1 MLQPLKG
8 IRIVELAGL
17 APAPF
22 AAMMLADHGAEVI
35 RIERAGWAP
44 PIPPD
49 KDILRRNRAEI
60 LTLDLKAE
68 PTAARRSASSCR
80 DADGLIEG
88 FRPGRDGAARAR
100 PGRAAAPTIRGSSTA
115 G

>member
-1 MLQPLKG
+1 MPQPLKG

-22 AAMMLADHGAEVI
+22 AAMMLADHGAEVV
-35 RIERAGWAP
+35 RIERAGGAP
-44 PIPPD
+44 RIPTD

-60 LTLDLKAE
+60 LTLDLKTEQGIRQVRDLA
-68 PTAARRSASSCR
+68 R

-88 FRPGRDGAARAR
+88 FRPGVMEI
-100 PGRAAAPTIRGSSTA
+100 GRASCRERVSTDV
-115 G
+115 

>member
-1 MLQPLKG
+1 MQPLQG

-22 AAMMLADHGAEVI
+22 AAMMLADHGAEVV
-35 RIERAGWAP
+35 RIERAGWTP

-60 LTLDLKAE
+60 LTLDLK
-68 PTAARRSASSCR
+68 
-80 DADGLIEG
+80 
-88 FRPGRDGAARAR
+88 
-100 PGRAAAPTIRGSSTA
+100 RAALML
-115 G
+115 

>member
-1 MLQPLKG
+1 MLKG
-8 IRIVELAGL
+8 IRIVEFAGL

-22 AAMMLADHGAEVI
+22 AAMMLADHGAEVV
-35 RIERAGWAP
+35 RIERAGAVS

-60 LTLDLKAE
+60 LTLDLKD
-68 PTAARRSASSCR
+68 AADLDRVRRLVR

-88 FRPGRDGAARAR
+88 FRPGVMERLGLGPDALRTDNPR
-100 PGRAAAPTIRGSSTA
+100 L
-115 G
+115 